1 MSSCL
6 IQNFLLSFNFQVG
19 ETEEA
24 GPGSEDKENTKP
36 SKFGSLF
43 ESLTCGQ
50 CGAGFAN
57 LVEYI
62 AHKKVCIPDE
72 DFSVGGKQ
80 EPKTT
85 PTEKTET
92 KCDKPDG
99 AEEEAKETNIARDTD
114 SETAAKTRKSI
125 DPDSENHSI
134 NQKMTSELRLGD
146 VPSVCPLL
154 VVPQPPAAAGP
165 PSSPAGGVSC
175 ASCGDTFP
183 SMVKYETHRGTCQ
196 K

>member
-1 MSSCL
+1 M
-6 IQNFLLSFNFQVG
+6 
-19 ETEEA
+19 
-24 GPGSEDKENTKP
+24 
-36 SKFGSLF
+36 
-43 ESLTCGQ
+43 
-50 CGAGFAN
+50 
-57 LVEYI
+57 VEYI

-80 EPKTT
+80 EPKTE

-99 AEEEAKETNIARDTD
+99 AEENAKEANIARDKD
-114 SETAAKTRKSI
+114 SETAAKTTTSI
-125 DPDSENHSI
+125 DPDSENHSVK
-134 NQKMTSELRLGD
+134 QKMTSGPRLDD
-146 VPSVCPLL
+146 VPQL
-154 VVPQPPAAAGP
+154 VVPPPPAAAGP

>member
-19 ETEEA
+19 EAEEA

-80 EPKTT
+80 ESKTA

-99 AEEEAKETNIARDTD
+99 AEEKTKGANISRDKDT
-114 SETAAKTRKSI
+114 EIAAKTGKSI

-134 NQKMTSELRLGD
+134 KQKMTSGPTLD
-146 VPSVCPLL
+146 DTPQL

-175 ASCGDTFP
+175 AGCGETFP

>member
-1 MSSCL
+1 M
-6 IQNFLLSFNFQVG
+6 
-19 ETEEA
+19 
-24 GPGSEDKENTKP
+24 
-36 SKFGSLF
+36 
-43 ESLTCGQ
+43 
-50 CGAGFAN
+50 
-57 LVEYI
+57 EYI

-80 EPKTT
+80 EPKTA
-85 PTEKTET
+85 PREKTET

-99 AEEEAKETNIARDTD
+99 AEEKAKDANIARDKD
-114 SETAAKTRKSI
+114 SETAAKTSISI
-125 DPDSENHSI
+125 DPDSVNHSVK
-134 NQKMTSELRLGD
+134 QKMTSGPRLDD
-146 VPSVCPLL
+146 VPQL
-154 VVPQPPAAAGP
+154 VVPPPPAAAGP

>member
-1 MSSCL
+1 MGREFSERRAKTRRDSEPTPDPDKP
-6 IQNFLLSFNFQVG
+6 VG

-80 EPKTT
+80 EPKTA
-85 PTEKTET
+85 PREKTES
-92 KCDKPDG
+92 KCDKPES
-99 AEEEAKETNIARDTD
+99 AVENTREANLARDKD
-114 SETAAKTRKSI
+114 LE
-125 DPDSENHSI
+125 
-134 NQKMTSELRLGD
+134 
-146 VPSVCPLL
+146 
-154 VVPQPPAAAGP
+154 
-165 PSSPAGGVSC
+165 
-175 ASCGDTFP
+175 
-183 SMVKYETHRGTCQ
+183 
-196 K
+196 

>member
-1 MSSCL
+1 MGTPDPDKP
-6 IQNFLLSFNFQVG
+6 VG
-19 ETEEA
+19 EAEEA

-36 SKFGSLF
+36 SRFGSLF

-72 DFSVGGKQ
+72 DFSGVGKQ
-80 EPKTT
+80 EPKTA

-99 AEEEAKETNIARDTD
+99 AEEIAKEAKIARDKD
-114 SETAAKTRKSI
+114 SETTARTTTSI

-134 NQKMTSELRLGD
+134 KQKMTSGPRLD
-146 VPSVCPLL
+146 DTPQL
-154 VVPQPPAAAGP
+154 VVL
-165 PSSPAGGVSC
+165 
-175 ASCGDTFP
+175 
-183 SMVKYETHRGTCQ
+183 
-196 K
+196 